1 MNENNILPRTAL
13 ELARKQALDE
23 RLWLDLQR
31 ASQEYLQQALRELHA
46 AVELD
51 ATTTDELVFD
61 SILAKHSGE
70 NNRREWTQH
79 GWLHPGDMVVVLRP

>member
-13 ELARKQALDE
+13 DLVLKQALDE
-23 RLWLDLQR
+23 GLWFV
-31 ASQEYLQQALRELHA
+31 AETAAEAYLQQALRALAA

-61 SILAKHSGE
+61 RILAKHSGE
-70 NNRREWTQH
+70 STHREWTQH
-79 GWLHPGDMVVVLRP
+79 GWLYPGDMAVVLRP